1 MSFSYEACN
10 ACKLRFICS
19 VYPLIKDNHA
29 LGAAMIGCRYYEHDE
44 KAEDGSEN
52 KVSENHSLS
61 IEERLAIAE
70 EIKANNASKI
80 EEPVIYQPQEGV
92 KCSSCGHDN
101 VQLVECSQCHKL
113 ICGDCVTDTL
123 DGKSLCPDCYENS
136 DDSYDFS

>member
-10 ACKLRFICS
+10 TCKIRFICS
-19 VYPLIKDNHA
+19 VYPLIKDNNA
-29 LGAAMIGCRYYEHDE
+29 LDMAMIGCRYFERDE
-44 KAEDGSEN
+44 DAKSVPEN
-52 KVSENHSLS
+52 RSLS

-70 EIKANNASKI
+70 EIKANAASKI
-80 EEPVIYQPQEGV
+80 KEPIIYQPQEGV
-92 KCSSCGHDN
+92 KCSSCGRDN
-101 VQLVECSQCHKL
+101 VQLIECSECHKL